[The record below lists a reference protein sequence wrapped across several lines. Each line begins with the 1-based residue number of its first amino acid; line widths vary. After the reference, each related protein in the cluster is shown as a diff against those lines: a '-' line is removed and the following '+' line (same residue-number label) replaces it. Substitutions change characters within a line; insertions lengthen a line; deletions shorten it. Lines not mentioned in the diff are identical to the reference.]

1 MKLIL
6 TNEVSGLGSA
16 GDVVDVKD
24 GYARNYLMP
33 RGLAVAWTRGG
44 EKQVV
49 TIKRARDSREIRDLD
64 HAQEIKAQLE
74 SLDVRLPVRAGDTG
88 RLFGSVTVA
97 DIADAV
103 KDSGGPLLDKRR
115 IVLDTPIKT
124 TGAHQ
129 VSVKL
134 HPQVDAVFALSVV
147 AEQ

>member
-6 TNEVSGLGSA
+6 TNEVSGLGA
-16 GDVVDVKD
+16 PGDVVDVKD

-33 RGLAVAWTRGG
+33 RGFAVAWTKGG

-49 TIKRARDSREIRDLD
+49 QIKRARDTREIRDLG
-64 HAQEIKAQLE
+64 HAQEIKTELE
-74 SLDVRLPVRAGDTG
+74 ALDVRFPVRAGDAG

-103 KDSGGPLLDKRR
+103 KAAGGPALDKRR
-115 IVLDTPIKT
+115 IAVKTPIKT

-134 HPQVDAVFALSVV
+134 HPEVDAVVALTVV
-147 AEQ
+147 AE

>member
-64 HAQEIKAQLE
+64 HAQEVKAQLE

-103 KDSGGPLLDKRR
+103 KDAGGPLLDKRR

-147 AEQ
+147 AE

>member
-6 TNEVSGLGSA
+6 THEVNGLGAA

-33 RGLAVAWTRGG
+33 RGLAVTWTRGG
-44 EKQVV
+44 EKQVSQ
-49 TIKRARDSREIRDLD
+49 IKRARDTREIRDLG
-64 HAQEIKAQLE
+64 HAQEVKAQLE
-74 SLDVRLPVRAGDTG
+74 TLEVQLPVRAGDAG

-103 KDSGGPLLDKRR
+103 KSAGGPDLDKRR
-115 IVLDTPIKT
+115 IVLATPIKT

-129 VSVKL
+129 VHVKL
-134 HPQVDAVFALSVV
+134 HPEVDAVVAVSVV
-147 AEQ
+147 AE

>member
-6 TNEVSGLGSA
+6 TNEVTGLGGP

-33 RGLAVAWTRGG
+33 RGLGVAWTRGG

-49 TIKRARDSREIRDLD
+49 QIKRARDTREIRDLG
-64 HAQEIKAQLE
+64 HAQEIKAELE
-74 SLDVRLPVRAGDTG
+74 SLDVRLPVRAGDAG

-103 KDSGGPLLDKRR
+103 KAAGGPALDKRR
-115 IVLDTPIKT
+115 IALNAPIKT

-134 HPQVDAVFALSVV
+134 HPQVDAVVAVSVV
-147 AEQ
+147 AE

>member
-6 TNEVSGLGSA
+6 THEVSGLGGP

-33 RGLAVAWTRGG
+33 RGYAMAWTKGG

-49 TIKRARDSREIRDLD
+49 QIKRARDTREIRDLG
-64 HAQEIKAQLE
+64 HAQEVKAQLE
-74 SLDVRLPVRAGDTG
+74 SLDVRLPVRAGDAG
-88 RLFGSVTVA
+88 RLFGSVTVS

-103 KDSGGPLLDKRR
+103 KAAGGPTLDKRR
-115 IVLDTPIKT
+115 IAMGTPIKT
-124 TGAHQ
+124 TGVHQ

-134 HPQVDAVFALSVV
+134 HPEVDATLELSVV
-147 AEQ
+147 AE